1 MIYSL
6 GALYI
11 LEMQLLKS
19 YAGINLDNQ
28 SVPTV
33 RKSKLFMWSIE
44 EVVSDNTLRNNIWIV
59 PDGVIWIGDRLYE
72 YSLNKNVTIIYIT
85 WVYTIC

>member
-44 EVVSDNTLRNNIWIV
+44 EVVSDNTLRNNI
-59 PDGVIWIGDRLYE
+59 
-72 YSLNKNVTIIYIT
+72 
-85 WVYTIC
+85 